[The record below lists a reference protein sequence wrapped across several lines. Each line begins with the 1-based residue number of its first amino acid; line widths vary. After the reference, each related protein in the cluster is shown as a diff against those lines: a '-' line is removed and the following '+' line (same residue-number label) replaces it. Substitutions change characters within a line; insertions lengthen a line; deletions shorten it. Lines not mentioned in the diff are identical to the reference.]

1 MRNTKGLKDAAL
13 NEQNFERSNLE
24 AAKRGLLEEE

>member
-13 NEQNFERSNLE
+13 QEQNIERSALE
-24 AAKRGLLEEE
+24 LAKRGLLEEE